1 MRKILIILALLIFAT
16 PVFADSSIYTDVRK
30 DSPYYDLLLE
40 LHQKGVMIGYDDGTF
55 KPNQYVKRNEYS
67 ETIVKALGLDKKMV
81 VSGVEFYDLPV
92 ENPYYDAMQIALYY
106 DFLPLADDSKYIY
119 PNGTIIRK
127 YAIFPV
133 VNYLSDKVITVDQA
147 KNILGKYK
155 DRGTLKNDDLI
166 EFAKADVMGILP
178 VVGNEVKINATRP
191 LTRAELAVMVY
202 GIFNEE
208 YNMYNKKIEHYG
220 AKKKAIGSRIKQA
233 YVKGDYAI
241 IPVQTEI
248 PVQMTTKADS
258 QKSQVD
264 DVQKAVVP
272 WNLITKERYLLIKA
286 GSKIELEVKD
296 VQKRKFLRRN
306 GELRVE
312 STKISTPFNQT
323 AAFPAVLIVNDKIG
337 LGNKIF
343 KFKRIRTT
351 KSEKSYLKLL
361 QDVKV
366 DLTSGLFV
374 NEKL

>member
-1 MRKILIILALLIFAT
+1 MLVLITYDVNTQDKSGKTRLRKVAKECVNHGQRVQNSVFECILDAAQCKLLKVTLLNIINQE
-16 PVFADSSIYTDVRK
+16 K
-30 DSPYYDLLLE
+30 DSLRFYYLGN
-40 LHQKGVMIGYDDGTF
+40 K
-55 KPNQYVKRNEYS
+55 YS
-67 ETIVKALGLDKKMV
+67 
-81 VSGVEFYDLPV
+81 
-92 ENPYYDAMQIALYY
+92 N
-106 DFLPLADDSKYIY
+106 
-119 PNGTIIRK
+119 
-127 YAIFPV
+127 
-133 VNYLSDKVITVDQA
+133 KV
-147 KNILGKYK
+147 
-155 DRGTLKNDDLI
+155 
-166 EFAKADVMGILP
+166 
-178 VVGNEVKINATRP
+178 
-191 LTRAELAVMVY
+191 
-202 GIFNEE
+202 
-208 YNMYNKKIEHYG
+208 EHYG

-323 AAFPAVLIVNDKIG
+323 TAFPAVLIVNDKIG

>member
-1 MRKILIILALLIFAT
+1 M
-16 PVFADSSIYTDVRK
+16 
-30 DSPYYDLLLE
+30 
-40 LHQKGVMIGYDDGTF
+40 
-55 KPNQYVKRNEYS
+55 
-67 ETIVKALGLDKKMV
+67 
-81 VSGVEFYDLPV
+81 
-92 ENPYYDAMQIALYY
+92 
-106 DFLPLADDSKYIY
+106 
-119 PNGTIIRK
+119 
-127 YAIFPV
+127 
-133 VNYLSDKVITVDQA
+133 
-147 KNILGKYK
+147 GKYK

-166 EFAKADVMGILP
+166 EFAKADIMGILP

>member
-1 MRKILIILALLIFAT
+1 MRKILITLALLIFAT

-30 DSPYYDLLLE
+30 NSPYYDILLE
-40 LHQKGVMIGYDDGTF
+40 LHQKGIMIGYADGTF
-55 KPNQYVKRNEYS
+55 KPNQYVRRNEYS

-92 ENPYYDAMQIALYY
+92 ENSYYDAMQIALYY
-106 DFLPLADDSKYIY
+106 DFLPLADNSKYIY

-127 YAIFPV
+127 YAIFSV

-166 EFAKADVMGILP
+166 EFAKADIMGILP

>member
-1 MRKILIILALLIFAT
+1 
-16 PVFADSSIYTDVRK
+16 
-30 DSPYYDLLLE
+30 
-40 LHQKGVMIGYDDGTF
+40 MIGYADGTF
-55 KPNQYVKRNEYS
+55 KPNQYVRRNEYS

-92 ENPYYDAMQIALYY
+92 ENSYYDAMQIALYY
-106 DFLPLADDSKYIY
+106 DFLPLADNSKYIY

-127 YAIFPV
+127 YAIFSV

-323 AAFPAVLIVNDKIG
+323 TAFPAVLIVNDKIG